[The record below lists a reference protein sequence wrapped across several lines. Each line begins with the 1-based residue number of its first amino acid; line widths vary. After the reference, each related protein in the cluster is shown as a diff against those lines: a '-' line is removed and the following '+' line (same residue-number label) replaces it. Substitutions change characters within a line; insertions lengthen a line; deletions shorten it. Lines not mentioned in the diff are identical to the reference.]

1 MTVQLKRKHFYVL
14 EKHYTD
20 LAVTVLPPLA
30 KIGLTPNQVTI
41 ANLINGLVIMG
52 AIAGHQY
59 ILAAILTQLYLFL
72 DILDGNL
79 ARYRE
84 MSTPLGAILDKIGD
98 RFFYNGVMIVLGLTT
113 PIHWIWIVLFL
124 LAHNLHS
131 IAATFYTVP
140 AIRTL
145 PTFKRFG
152 LKKVWMNH
160 GYILGMDL
168 STQDLLISLLIV
180 TPGRVW
186 ILPVVTVLY
195 LVDLIYRLIELEQ
208 NRRLE
213 PAA

>member
-1 MTVQLKRKHFYVL
+1 MAVPLKRKHFYVL

-20 LAVTVLPPLA
+20 LAVRLLPHLA
-30 KIGLTPNQVTI
+30 RIGLTPNQVTI
-41 ANLINGLVIMG
+41 ANLLNGLLIM
-52 AIAGHQY
+52 ASIAGHQY
-59 ILAAILTQLYLFL
+59 ILAAVLTQLYLFL

-84 MSTPLGAILDKIGD
+84 MSTPLGAILDKMGD
-98 RFFYNGVMIVLGLTT
+98 RFFYNGVMIVLGLAT
-113 PIHWIWIVLFL
+113 PVHWVWIVLFL

-131 IAATFYTVP
+131 IAATFYIVP
-140 AIRTL
+140 AIRTM

-152 LKKVWMNH
+152 LKKIWMKH

-168 STQDLLISLLIV
+168 STQDLLISLFIV

-186 ILPVVTVLY
+186 ILPAVTILY

>member
-1 MTVQLKRKHFYVL
+1 MPAPLKRKHFYVL

-20 LAVTVLPPLA
+20 LAVRCLPTLA
-30 KIGLTPNQVTI
+30 KTGLTPNQVTI
-41 ANLINGLVIMG
+41 ANLINGLVIMA
-52 AIAGHQY
+52 AIAAHQY
-59 ILAAILTQLYLFL
+59 LLAAILTQLYLFL

-84 MSTPLGAILDKIGD
+84 MSTRLGAILDKIGD
-98 RFFYNGVMIVLGLTT
+98 RFFYNGVMVVLGLST
-113 PIHWIWIVLFL
+113 PVHWAWIVLFL

-131 IAATFYTVP
+131 IAATFYIVP
-140 AIRTL
+140 AIRTM
-145 PTFKRFG
+145 PSFRRFG
-152 LKKVWMNH
+152 LKKTWMAH

-168 STQDLLISLLIV
+168 STQDLLLSVLIV

-186 ILPVVTVLY
+186 ILPAATILY
-195 LVDLIYRLIELEQ
+195 LVDLIYRLIELEL